1 MEREV
6 KKRRRR
12 WMMKM
17 EHASCCLKDG
27 AVKKENKK
35 QERRKLSLKKLLS
48 GMSGPGSAGLI
59 LCPQSLES
67 RPGAG
72 QKNKIKMKLENWK
85 ICVRKK

>member
-1 MEREV
+1 MTE
-6 KKRRRR
+6 K
-12 WMMKM
+12 
-17 EHASCCLKDG
+17 EHTSSCLKDG
-27 AVKKENKK
+27 AAKQESKK